1 MTRLHDLYE
10 EQGQSPWV
18 DNIRRDSLA
27 DGSLAALVEQGIRG
41 VTSNPTIFAKAIED
55 GSLYDGQFASLL
67 VDHTVEEAYWEMT
80 ITDII
85 DALGVLRPVY
95 DTSDSTDGFVSIE
108 VSPALAHD
116 TAGTIEAGAA
126 SSRAHR
132 PAQPLREDPWHRRRA
147 PRCPHDDRR
156 GPKHQHHSPLLARA
170 LCRGHRGLSRRAR
183 GPARLGSRRSLG
195 RPQRR
200 LVLREQGRHRG
211 RPPPRTPRGWWER
224 QRNRGHRPAPGRRLA
239 LDAGHCGRGAGARRL
254 RTLRE
259 PLLRD
264 RAGRF
269 WLPRAPGCNDP
280 CGLPPRPRTRPSPTS
295 CTSTPS

>member
-116 TAGTIEAGAA
+116 TAGTIEAAA
-126 SSRAHR
+126 SSQAHR

-224 QRNRGHRPAPGRRLA
+224 QRNRGHRPAPGRQLA
-239 LDAGHCGRGAGARRL
+239 LDAGHCGRGAGAPPTNSSRAASADRWEVL
-254 RTLRE
+254 AAKGARVQR
-259 PLLRD
+259 PLW
-264 RAGRF
+264 ASTSTKK
-269 WLPRAPGCNDP
+269 P
-280 CGLPPRPRTRPSPTS
+280 RPSPTS